1 VSRHNASC
9 TTLVA
14 GLLALWMGLTNA
26 MLDYL
31 RPSMRPWLVAAAIS
45 LCALGIYGLV
55 PERSRAGGGAPRNEH
70 RWPRAGWLLV
80 LPVVVVIVA
89 GHEPLGS
96 FAASRSGT
104 RGLPKYA
111 FDIAAYAQD
120 RGETVP
126 TLEILDV
133 FQGADQPANR
143 TYLLGHDVWLLGF
156 VTRDGSG
163 VPGRFVLNRFLISC
177 CAADA
182 TALSL
187 GMVGGA
193 RAPAANAWVRVR
205 ARLLPTFS
213 GGTPRI
219 LMQVKRVQRAHAP
232 SNPYEGYR

>member
-1 VSRHNASC
+1 MTRHDASC

-31 RPSMRPWLVAAAIS
+31 RASMRPWLIAAAVA

-55 PERSRAGGGAPRNEH
+55 SEAIRANREPH
-70 RWPRAGWLLV
+70 RHDGHWPRMGWFLV
-80 LPVVVVIVA
+80 IPVLVVIVT

-96 FAASRSGT
+96 FAAGRSGT

-111 FDIAAYAQD
+111 FDIAEYAQST
-120 RGETVP
+120 GTTVP
-126 TLEILDV
+126 KLEILDV
-133 FQGADQPANR
+133 FQGADQPGNR
-143 TYLLGHDVWLLGF
+143 AYLLDHDVSLLGF
-156 VTRDGSG
+156 VTREGPA
-163 VPGRFVLNRFLISC
+163 VPNSFVLNRFLISC

-187 GMVGGA
+187 RMVGSA
-193 RAPAANAWVRVR
+193 RVPTSDAWVRVR

-219 LMQVKRVQRAHAP
+219 VMQVKSVQSAHAP